1 MNILIFN
8 PDAKEAQSLE
18 LQIKVLG
25 EEKEKRL
32 KTYYFAD
39 SANVLKSKIKFDIAV
54 IEIGTENNNGVEL
67 GEALKSRFPYLK
79 IIYLAD
85 NYDSLDKCIDIGVVR
100 YFVRPLSDTRLNLG
114 IMEAVKRLE
123 TETVTINLKSGFET
137 NRIIIKNIIFVEI
150 VNRKTKLVTVNGTY
164 LSKHSLTYWRER
176 LSDFG
181 FVSTHISFLVN
192 MNCITRYR
200 RNKFVILNN
209 KYEVPISRSRCSE
222 FHKCYSDYISRTER
236 KTAGD

>member
-8 PDAKEAQSLE
+8 PDAQEAQSLE
-18 LQIKVLG
+18 RQVNALG

-32 KTYYFAD
+32 ETYCFAD
-39 SANVLKSKIKFDIAV
+39 SANALKSKIKFDIAV

-79 IIYLAD
+79 LLYLAD

-100 YFVRPLSDTRLNLG
+100 YFVRPFSDTRLNIG
-114 IMEAVKRLE
+114 IMEAIKRLE
-123 TETVTINLKSGFET
+123 TETVTINLKSSFET
-137 NRIIIKNIIFVEI
+137 NRIIIRDIIFVEI
-150 VNRKTKLVTVNGTY
+150 VNRKTKLVTVSGTY

-176 LSDFG
+176 LSDFD
-181 FVSTHISFLVN
+181 FVPTHISFLVN
-192 MNCITRYR
+192 LNYITRYR

-222 FHKCYSDYISRTER
+222 FHKCYSDFISRTER